1 MTRGPRPLKALME
14 AEQIAFR
21 RGAVQMIPPGRTHPF
36 DLIIF
41 EEHRTIFVRVKRSV
55 THFTDPLEVLY
66 QYRREIGL
74 LHRVPLTAISAREFW
89 VRTPRGKWQF
99 FLIRHD
105 SVVEVQ
111 RDGTHI
117 PRAILPVIIPD
128 GREDVPGGT
137 NGDFTSENDE

>member
-14 AEQIAFR
+14 AEQIALQ
-21 RGAVQMIPPGRTHPF
+21 RGAVHMIPGDRTNPF

-41 EEHRTIFVRVKRSV
+41 EDHRNVFVRVKRSV
-55 THFTDPLEVLY
+55 THFTNPLEVLY

-74 LHRVPLTAISAREFW
+74 LHRVPLTTISAREFW

-105 SVVEVQ
+105 SVVEIQ
-111 RDGTHI
+111 RDGTYI
-117 PRAILPVIIPD
+117 PRANLPVIIPEVQ
-128 GREDVPGGT
+128 EDVPAGT
-137 NGDFTSENDE
+137 NGDFTYENDE